1 MKYLALSNG
10 LVPIMLL
17 TLTLVGCNGSD
28 TSAPTEA
35 LEPVAMETE
44 PAQTTPPELEAMD
57 AGKVER
63 VVGHGFDGHNA
74 LDIKYV
80 KTRMNWGSAYDS
92 VSGTADDQIVCVD
105 LDKTGFSKD
114 PTTGGYWKPGTVE
127 SFTEAK
133 VIKSSVDLSASL
145 SLNEHAKMGV
155 GVFKAGEEASWS
167 ASAEFSTNRVYG
179 VYHSTAAGLVK
190 SLNPDIVIED
200 EILATYETFDDFVN
214 HCGDYYLYEMETGAE
229 LKLMIEIIAMN
240 ASAAAS
246 ISSGFSEEVPNESAG
261 GSMNADFKAAYDNS
275 KKSFKT
281 FMNAAIECDFQ
292 APGDTLDGFY
302 AKTQDFTGK
311 LKDCLGGGADASETA
326 AYLAS
331 FRKWN
336 RDDWE
341 DKRKAWLRNE
351 VACPASDDKC
361 NADNAAQVAAIT
373 AILQSYDDYQK
384 LLGEIDNMFNNP
396 DDYDWTTTTKYHS
409 YNVVDAKNQITDS
422 DTGTIRQ
429 LRDLAQV
436 CEATPESC
444 ATGNVT
450 PTPETIADDLP
461 AHKAFMPTSCRDYHL
476 QYPGQV
482 FSDRE
487 YPLYLNRDSS
497 KPVCVY
503 CYSMTTDTPKEFLKL
518 YHTGSKGQR
527 DQNFSAKINDW
538 TWKKHGSL
546 YYDDLI
552 STFRYLPI
560 SLRQDVVAIDRGG
573 ACNGYVDKDG
583 QPFNENW
590 SSGDGKN
597 NPWNLTCVPFG
608 EGSAGKNGKKK
619 LSSPENVVQVNLQG
633 HPLFMDSTTMFI
645 ISGSS
650 HTGSY
655 TGDATPPHQE
665 VDMKVVGDNGWASAT
680 KNGERTVIELGY
692 DSSLGKAD
700 KGFACLQ

>member
-1 MKYLALSNG
+1 MIHFPLSGILAFVIVLP
-10 LVPIMLL
+10 V
-17 TLTLVGCNGSD
+17 TFVGCNGSGKSN
-28 TSAPTEA
+28 SAAPP
-35 LEPVAMETE
+35 EPVETDATL
-44 PAQTTPPELEAMD
+44 AQITPPELEAKD
-57 AGKVER
+57 AGRVDR
-63 VVGHGFDGHNA
+63 VVARSFDGHNA

-92 VSGTADDQIVCVD
+92 VSGAADDQIVCVD
-105 LDKTGFSKD
+105 LDKTGFSQD

-127 SFTEAK
+127 SVTEAK
-133 VIKSSVDLSASL
+133 VIKTSVDLSASL
-145 SLNEHAKMGV
+145 SMNEHAKMGI
-155 GVFKAGEEASWS
+155 GVFKAGEDASWS

-190 SLNPDIVIED
+190 SLNPDIVIKD
-200 EILATYETFDDFVN
+200 EILGAYDTFDDFVN
-214 HCGDYYLYEMETGAE
+214 HCGDYYLFEMETGAE
-229 LKLMIEIIAMN
+229 LKLMIEIVATD

-246 ISSGFSEEVPNESAG
+246 ISGGFSEEVPNESAG
-261 GSMNADFKAAYDNS
+261 GSTNADFKAAYDNS

-302 AKTQDFTGK
+302 AKTQEFTGK

-331 FRKWN
+331 FRKWS

-341 DKRKAWLRNE
+341 SKRKAWLQKD
-351 VACPASDDKC
+351 VACPGSEDAC
-361 NADNAAQVAAIT
+361 NADNTAQVAAIT
-373 AILQSYDDYQK
+373 AILNSYDDYQK

-396 DDYDWTTTTKYHS
+396 DDYEWTSTTKYHS
-409 YNVVDAKNQITDS
+409 YNVVDAKTQITDPTS
-422 DTGTIRQ
+422 GTIRK

-436 CEATPESC
+436 CERTPETC
-444 ATGNVT
+444 AIGSVT
-450 PTPETIADDLP
+450 PMPETIADDLP
-461 AHKAFMPTSCRDYHL
+461 AHKAFIPVSCRDYHL

-487 YPLYLNRDSS
+487 YPLYLNRDAK
-497 KPVCVY
+497 KPVCAY
-503 CYSMTTDTPKEFLKL
+503 CYGMATATPKEFLKL
-518 YHTGSKGQR
+518 YHASPKGVR
-527 DQNFSAKINDW
+527 EQNFSAKINDW
-538 TWKKHGSL
+538 AWKKHGSL

-552 STFRYLPI
+552 STFRYVPI
-560 SLRQDVVAIDRGG
+560 LLRQDLIAIDRGG
-573 ACNGYVDKDG
+573 ACNNYVDKDG

-608 EGSAGKNGKKK
+608 EGSAGKNGKKTLK
-619 LSSPENVVQVNLQG
+619 SPENVVQVNLQG

-655 TGDATPPHQE
+655 TKDTAPQS
-665 VDMKVVGDNGWASAT
+665 VNMKVVGDNGWASAT

-692 DSSLGKAD
+692 NSSLGKAD
-700 KGFACLQ
+700 QGLACLQ